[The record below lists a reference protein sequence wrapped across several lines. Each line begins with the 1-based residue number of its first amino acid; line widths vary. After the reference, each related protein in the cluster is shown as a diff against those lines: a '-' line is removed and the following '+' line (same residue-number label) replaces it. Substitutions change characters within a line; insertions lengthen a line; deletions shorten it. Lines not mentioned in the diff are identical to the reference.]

1 MMLVLFK
8 LSRQSGVIGLITRA
22 AFLSL
27 HTLTEFV
34 FLQLND
40 GSLKEE
46 MNARAIVGPVRL

>member
-1 MMLVLFK
+1 VDLLADNTGRI
-8 LSRQSGVIGLITRA
+8 SIT
-22 AFLSL
+22 L

-46 MNARAIVGPVRL
+46 MNARAIVGPVRP